1 MKPYIYLLGAVV
13 CEVIGTM
20 LLPLSKNFSK
30 LIPSIALLVAYI
42 LAFYLLT
49 FALKEIPIAIVYSTW
64 AGLGVML
71 ISILG
76 KFLYGQVLQWQ
87 TVVGLILIVI
97 GVILVNTY
105 AVTDQH
111 HYIIT
116 KTKRKTPFCRRFLTI
131 KLWRERDLNPRY
143 CLTQYTHLAYMQST
157 LCKTCYSLTIIPF

>member
-1 MKPYIYLLGAVV
+1 MKPYIFLIGAVV
-13 CEVIGTM
+13 CEAIGTM

-30 LIPSIALLVAYI
+30 PLPSIALLVSYI

-49 FALKEIPIAIVYSTW
+49 FALEGIPIAIVYSTW

-87 TVVGLILIVI
+87 TVLGLILIVI

-105 AVTDQH
+105 SVTD
-111 HYIIT
+111 
-116 KTKRKTPFCRRFLTI
+116 
-131 KLWRERDLNPRY
+131 
-143 CLTQYTHLAYMQST
+143 
-157 LCKTCYSLTIIPF
+157 